1 MNRTTIMLPEEL
13 KHRAQERAAAAGIS
27 FGELVR
33 RSLAATVSTPPLE
46 RTEDPLFA
54 DSGAYLGQAPSDL
67 SEEHD
72 QYLYEEVQAD
82 G

>member
-13 KHRAQERAAAAGIS
+13 KRQVQERAMAAGIS

-33 RSLAATVSTPPLE
+33 RSLTTTVSTPPPE
-46 RTEDPLFA
+46 RAEDPLFA
-54 DSGAYLGQAPSDL
+54 DSGTYLGEAPSDL